1 MARPKKTE
9 GKRVKKIDVRFTD
22 EEYFLIESLENTLG
36 VSKTELIRNRLLKD
50 AHHTIINAKEMIKAL
65 DGIGAELGRAGNNIN
80 QLARY
85 ANVLN
90 KDDLLSPVIFERF
103 NLLFELY
110 IANQKTLDTTLRT
123 AIRLLNNP

>member
-9 GKRVKKIDVRFTD
+9 GKRVKKIDVRFTA
-22 EEYFLIESLENTLG
+22 EEYALVEKLEAALG
-36 VSKTELIRNRLLKD
+36 LSKTDLVRNRLLRD
-50 AHHTIINAKEMIKAL
+50 AGHTIINAKEMIKAL

-90 KDDLLSPVIFERF
+90 KKGLLSPVIFDRF
-103 NLLFELY
+103 NLLFEQY

-123 AIRLLNNP
+123 AIRLLNKP